1 LNQPKSLITNLP
13 QRALQSVHIRHP
25 CPARPHNG
33 SGKTPKK
40 QKKPFT
46 GKKGKKPSGEQ
57 QRRIP
62 LPGWTEA
69 IDVMCTDEQRYLSQP

>member
-1 LNQPKSLITNLP
+1 MKNS
-13 QRALQSVHIRHP
+13 
-25 CPARPHNG
+25 
-33 SGKTPKK
+33 
-40 QKKPFT
+40 QKIKNKPFT

-69 IDVMCTDEQRYLSQP
+69 RDVMCTE